1 MNMKHDKKDIK
12 VNSASKT
19 AALQRKRYSDVPMST
34 GVQRPNVPGKLGSW
48 KKRHG
53 TFGEYCCLVR
63 T

>member
-1 MNMKHDKKDIK
+1 MKHDKKDIK

-53 TFGEYCCLVR
+53 TFGEY
-63 T
+63 